1 MENTRRELRG
11 RKLTKGLKTPQQA
24 SIIIYLFK
32 TSLEGSPNGTL
43 FSSMTHIIFSRL
55 SSLSFPLDHYPLRV
69 LILLLRSTSAL
80 RFRKSFFPRFLA
92 DHRFII
98 ISVKW

>member
-43 FSSMTHIIFSRL
+43 FSSMARIIFFSVL
-55 SSLSFPLDHYPLRV
+55 VISLGSLPLAPWSILFFFPLPP
-69 LILLLRSTSAL
+69 IPI
-80 RFRKSFFPRFLA
+80 SFFLRFLA

-98 ISVKW
+98 ISVK

>member
-69 LILLLRSTSAL
+69 LILLLCSTI
-80 RFRKSFFPRFLA
+80 RFCKSFFPRFLA

>member
-43 FSSMTHIIFSRL
+43 FFLDDPHYFF
-55 SSLSFPLDHYPLRV
+55 SSLVLVISLGSLPLACPYSSSPFHQC
-69 LILLLRSTSAL
+69 IT
-80 RFRKSFFPRFLA
+80 
-92 DHRFII
+92 
-98 ISVKW
+98 IS